1 MGGYCPDCGNTIC
14 ICKEITEGLKAE
26 RDSWKGMYML
36 CNKREAKLIA
46 ERDGYKSA
54 MERLAE
60 MCAKFNWDCPAC
72 GQEMVCKNELCS
84 CFDKSTN

>member
-14 ICKEITEGLKAE
+14 ICKEITEELKAE
-26 RDSWKGMYML
+26 RD
-36 CNKREAKLIA
+36 KLKAECDKLKA

-72 GQEMVCKNELCS
+72 GEPMQCKNELCS